1 MNRIVGIIEGE
12 GIGREVIAAA
22 LRCLRAVQQLRGER
36 LEFRHFKADIK
47 RDEAELELAAFYRQ
61 VRDAGGVILRA
72 SVPAPLCYRLRRD
85 LDLFYKLVA
94 FQADSSTARLSPLK
108 PERLRGIN
116 LLLIRHNNQGLYH
129 GYFESQGGRIRCEQY
144 YDGASIHRLA
154 EVAFRQAVS
163 RRRRLDLLIKDEV
176 LGSLGVL
183 WRKAFKEVAYQ
194 YSNVRFDVAPPDS
207 GSAEILLAPWKF
219 DVVVAGDVE
228 GDMLSD
234 QLAALIHGT
243 RAVTPSVNCDDRGFA
258 TYQTIH
264 GTAKGLTG
272 KDIANPAG
280 IILAAAWMLERS
292 FGWRTEAKRLHAAVF
307 DVLRETLRFV
317 SNDKHNADLVL
328 DSVGTKHFA
337 ELVSNRF
344 LSHGARDA
352 A

>member
-12 GIGREVIAAA
+12 GIGREIVAAT
-22 LRCLRAVQQLRGER
+22 LRCLGAVQQVRGAR
-36 LEFRHFKADIK
+36 MEFRHFTKDIK
-47 RDEAELELAAFYRQ
+47 RDTAGHGLTTFYRE

-85 LDLFYKLVA
+85 FDLFYKLIA
-94 FQADSSTARLSPLK
+94 FQPDSSTGTFSPLK
-108 PERLRGIN
+108 PEWLRGVN
-116 LLLIRHNNQGLYH
+116 LLLMRHNNQGLYH

-144 YDGASIHRLA
+144 YDEASIRRLA

-176 LGSLGVL
+176 LGSLGIL

-194 YSNVRFDVAPPDS
+194 YSDVRFDVAPPDS

-234 QLAALIHGT
+234 QLAALIYGT

-280 IILAAAWMLERS
+280 MILAAAWMLERS
-292 FGWRTEAKRLHAAVF
+292 FGWRTETKWLQAAVF
-307 DVLRETLRFV
+307 DVLRQTLRSV

-328 DSVGTKHFA
+328 DSIGTEHFA

-344 LSHGARDA
+344 LSYGARDA